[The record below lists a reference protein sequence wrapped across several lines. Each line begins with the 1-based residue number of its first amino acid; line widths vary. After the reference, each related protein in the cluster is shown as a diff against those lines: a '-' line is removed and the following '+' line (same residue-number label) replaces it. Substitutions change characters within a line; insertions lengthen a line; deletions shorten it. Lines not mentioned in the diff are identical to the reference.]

1 MQMFE
6 KEFQILNELLEQEDN
21 GKTFLITGATGLI
34 GKTLIRF
41 LLAWNAKAKQKL
53 KIIALVRDLKKL
65 MFWRRGRRLRIPSGR
80 C

>member
-41 LLAWNAKAKQKL
+41 IGMECKIKAEIKNN
-53 KIIALVRDLKKL
+53 RSS
-65 MFWRRGRRLRIPSGR
+65 SG

>member
-1 MQMFE
+1 MFE
-6 KEFQILNELLEQEDN
+6 KEFQILNELLEQKDN

-34 GKTLIRF
+34 GKTVIRF

-65 MFWRRGRRLRIPSGR
+65 KACFGEEVDGL